1 MNIRELRSSD
11 TKAISTIAAVIVVIV
26 IIVIAAGAGAY
37 LYFTGTSSTSSLSSS
52 TSSSSGTSS
61 SSKSSASTIQIVFG
75 ATLSMT
81 GTLSAFGQEQNW
93 TLNQA
98 VSDIN
103 SLGGIPLSN
112 GTHAM
117 VKLVVLDDA
126 TDPNKAL
133 TNLQTLV
140 STDHASIILGELGG
154 VQDSTAQTFA
164 TQNKIPY
171 IGPVYIS
178 AYKSNLNA
186 STNWVFAPFQNETN
200 EAHVFLNWFHSV
212 DPSTSSH
219 NVTIAFFGE
228 GDPAAL
234 YNNEA
239 GEAYARQLGY
249 TVCSCSNLQFTPGD
263 TTGMTNFIQAAK
275 SANAEGVYGLPVP
288 PDAVLMAN
296 TAKQLNYQPKAWM
309 LTRGTAVAPFAVSS
323 LGGIGNESQGFMT
336 SFPWDPAVPYQG
348 NLLGHTVNNSQI
360 VNEYQAVWH
369 HPPTLEGVYYTEA
382 LIAADAI
389 HSASNFSNVAIRQ
402 ALLTGTFQTPMGVVN
417 FAPGGQWI
425 QSQQDILLMQW
436 QNVVVPN
443 LGTVQSLQIL
453 EPSSIGTTTYVYY
466 PFVWYTNSTNQPKV
480 DCPTDC

>member
-228 GDPAAL
+228 GDP
-234 YNNEA
+234 
-239 GEAYARQLGY
+239 G
-249 TVCSCSNLQFTPGD
+249 
-263 TTGMTNFIQAAK
+263 
-275 SANAEGVYGLPVP
+275 
-288 PDAVLMAN
+288 
-296 TAKQLNYQPKAWM
+296 
-309 LTRGTAVAPFAVSS
+309 TRS
-323 LGGIGNESQGFMT
+323 
-336 SFPWDPAVPYQG
+336 
-348 NLLGHTVNNSQI
+348 HKKKNSK
-360 VNEYQAVWH
+360 N
-369 HPPTLEGVYYTEA
+369 
-382 LIAADAI
+382 
-389 HSASNFSNVAIRQ
+389 
-402 ALLTGTFQTPMGVVN
+402 
-417 FAPGGQWI
+417 GQ
-425 QSQQDILLMQW
+425 
-436 QNVVVPN
+436 
-443 LGTVQSLQIL
+443 
-453 EPSSIGTTTYVYY
+453 
-466 PFVWYTNSTNQPKV
+466 
-480 DCPTDC
+480 CC